1 MCLIWV
7 RASENEH
14 NWNNNNNKKKFY
26 RKNSKIWDSSNNCH
40 NCPKI
45 EKFDVTCIN
54 ASKRCWWNGK
64 QRRPWSDCFFRSSL
78 ILVCTVCWDLSVPIH
93 RICTVLQKFLLR
105 ENGLTWRCL
114 RPLFLTL
121 GLGWGRDHNG
131 HHTHEPSTVNQ
142 CTVITLNIGTPRPA
156 TVVVLNIKQFNFTLK

>member
-1 MCLIWV
+1 ML
-7 RASENEH
+7 H
-14 NWNNNNNKKKFY
+14 
-26 RKNSKIWDSSNNCH
+26 
-40 NCPKI
+40 
-45 EKFDVTCIN
+45 CIN

-114 RPLFLTL
+114 GPLFLTL

-131 HHTHEPSTVNQ
+131 HHTHEPNTVNQ
-142 CTVITLNIGTPRPA
+142 CNYFSTPTRINTEKRKYVARPGIETGTSGLWVRRATDCATLRVVSPRFRCQLEWVLSMA
-156 TVVVLNIKQFNFTLK
+156 VVSYWRT